1 MFKFIIL
8 CLSITVFIPL
18 LILGGLVGCDKEEID
33 TTHLTPTEITFFQTY
48 DLLAEIKITI
58 NENKDHKQSTQWRNT
73 YAQYMTTYDHY
84 ASMYHKN
91 SYDKEIPGSIAW
103 LNGLVIKL
111 NENINNQL

>member
-1 MFKFIIL
+1 MGKFILLSFYIL
-8 CLSITVFIPL
+8 VIIPL
-18 LILGGLVGCDKEEID
+18 AILGLVVGCDSEEID

-73 YAQYMTTYDHY
+73 YAQYMTTYHHY
-84 ASMYHKN
+84 ASMYLKDTYN
-91 SYDKEIPGSIAW
+91 EEIPGSITW

-111 NENINNQL
+111 NESINNQL